1 LTPEEFSDKV
11 HSGLGEV
18 GEGLMLSRIPLRM
31 KNFFSRHFSPARIFI
46 LSFAGVILAGG
57 ILLWFPFS
65 ATKDHLRFV
74 DALFTSTSGVCV
86 TGLVVIDVGKD
97 LSTLGQ
103 VISIFLFQIGGLG
116 IITFSTVFFVLMGR
130 GISFKGRE
138 IVQSTFLHTPTRD
151 FVVILKSVLWFTF
164 VTEALGTLFLFIR
177 FSQDFPIGTALYHA
191 VYNAISAFN
200 NCGYSLFSDNLMG
213 YQGDL
218 IVNLTIMGLIVHG
231 GIGFIV
237 QYEIISKL
245 RGIQKKLSVHTK
257 IVLITTAILI
267 LSGAILFYTFE
278 RNHIIKDAP
287 MLTQMLASLFQSVT
301 PRTAG
306 FNTVDIG
313 LLTNATILLMVILMF
328 IGASPGSTAGGVKT
342 TSFALLLL
350 MIWNRLKGNENVNI
364 FNRTIPRE
372 IMSRSISIIFA
383 SAFSI
388 TIITSVLLI
397 AGLGKL
403 PPIESRHFFIEYLF
417 DTVSAF
423 GTVGLSMGVTP
434 KLNDIQKYA
443 LMIMM
448 FAGRV
453 GPLTLA
459 FSLSRG
465 GGVKGITYAEEG
477 VMVG

>member
-1 LTPEEFSDKV
+1 
-11 HSGLGEV
+11 
-18 GEGLMLSRIPLRM
+18 MNIRIRI
-31 KNFFSRHFSPARIFI
+31 KTFFSRHLSPTRIFV
-46 LSFAGVILAGG
+46 LSFAAVILTGG

-65 ATKDHLRFV
+65 ASKGNLRFV
-74 DALFTSTSGVCV
+74 DALFSSASAVCV

-103 VISIFLFQIGGLG
+103 VITIFLFQIGGLG

-138 IVQSTFLHTPTRD
+138 IVQSTFLHTPRRD
-151 FVVILKSVLWFTF
+151 FIVIAKAVLWVTLL
-164 VTEALGTLFLFIR
+164 TEAIGTLFLFIR
-177 FSQDFPIGTALYHA
+177 FSFDFPFGTALYHA

-237 QYEIISKL
+237 QYEIASWLK
-245 RGIQKKLSVHTK
+245 GKQKKLSVHTK
-257 IVLITTAILI
+257 IVIITTVILI
-267 LSGAILFYTFE
+267 LSGAILFYIFE

-287 MLTQMLASLFQSVT
+287 ILNQILASFFQSVT

-313 LLTNATILLMVILMF
+313 LLTNPTILLLIMLMF
-328 IGASPGSTAGGVKT
+328 IGASPGSTGGGVKT
-342 TSFALLLL
+342 TSGALLFL
-350 MIWNRLKGNENVNI
+350 MIWNWIKGNEEVNL
-364 FNRTIPRE
+364 FNRTVPKE
-372 IMSRSISIIFA
+372 IIGRTISIIFA
-383 SAFSI
+383 SAFSVS
-388 TIITSVLLI
+388 IIWSVLLI
-397 AGLGKL
+397 AGGGNLL
-403 PPIESRHFFIEYLF
+403 PLESRHYFVEYLF

-423 GTVGLSMGVTP
+423 GTVGLSMGITP
-434 KLNDIQKYA
+434 KLNDLQKYA
-443 LMIMM
+443 IILMM
-448 FAGRV
+448 FAGRI

-465 GGVKGITYAEEG
+465 SGKKGITYAEEG

>member
-1 LTPEEFSDKV
+1 VKI
-11 HSGLGEV
+11 
-18 GEGLMLSRIPLRM
+18 RI
-31 KNFFSRHFSPARIFI
+31 KIKTFFSRHLSPTRIFV
-46 LSFAGVILAGG
+46 LSFAAVILSGG

-65 ATKDHLRFV
+65 AAKGPLRFV
-74 DALFTSTSGVCV
+74 DALFTSTSSVCV

-97 LSTLGQ
+97 LTTLGQ
-103 VISIFLFQIGGLG
+103 VITIFLFQIGGLG

-138 IVQSTFLHTPTRD
+138 IVQSTFLHTPRRD
-151 FVVILKSVLWFTF
+151 FIAIAKMVLWFTF
-164 VTEALGTLFLFIR
+164 AIESIGTVLLFIR
-177 FSQDFPIGTALYHA
+177 FSMDFPPGTALYHA

-213 YQGDL
+213 YRGDV

-231 GIGFIV
+231 GLGFIV
-237 QYEIISKL
+237 QYEVFSWLK
-245 RGIQKKLSVHTK
+245 GIQKRLSVHAK
-257 IVLITTAILI
+257 IVLITTTILI
-267 LSGAILFYTFE
+267 LSGAFLFYLFE

-287 MLTQMLASLFQSVT
+287 VLTKILASFFQSVT

-313 LLTNATILLMVILMF
+313 ALTNATLLLMLVLMF
-328 IGASPGSTAGGVKT
+328 IGASPGSTGGGVKT
-342 TSFALLLL
+342 TSAALLVML
-350 MIWNRLKGNENVNI
+350 MWNRLKGNLDLNI
-364 FNRTIPRE
+364 FNRTVPRE
-372 IMSRSISIIFA
+372 IVSRSISIIFA
-383 SAFSI
+383 SVFSI
-388 TIITSVLLI
+388 AIVTSVLLI
-397 AGLGKL
+397 AGGERL
-403 PPIESRHFFIEYLF
+403 PPTESRHFFVEYLF

-434 KLNDIQKYA
+434 KLNDLQKYA
-443 LMIMM
+443 LILMM

-459 FSLSRG
+459 FSLSRSTG
-465 GGVKGITYAEEG
+465 GRSITYAEEG

>member
-1 LTPEEFSDKV
+1 MKI
-11 HSGLGEV
+11 
-18 GEGLMLSRIPLRM
+18 RIRIR
-31 KNFFSRHFSPARIFI
+31 NFFSRSLTPARIFV
-46 LSFAGVILAGG
+46 LSFVAVILAGG

-65 ATKDHLRFV
+65 ATKGPLRFV
-74 DALFTSTSGVCV
+74 DALFTSTSAVCV

-97 LSTLGQ
+97 LTTLGQ
-103 VISIFLFQIGGLG
+103 VITMFLFQIGGLG

-138 IVQSTFLHTPTRD
+138 IVQSTFLHTPRRD
-151 FVVILKSVLWFTF
+151 FIVIAKMVLWFTF
-164 VTEALGTLFLFIR
+164 IVESLGTLFLFIR
-177 FSQDFPIGTALYHA
+177 FSMDFPPGTALYHA
-191 VYNAISAFN
+191 IYNAISAFN
-200 NCGYSLFSDNLMG
+200 NCGYSLFSDNMIG

-237 QYEIISKL
+237 QYEVLSWLK
-245 RGIQKKLSVHTK
+245 RTQKKLSIHSK
-257 IVLITTAILI
+257 IVLITTTILI
-267 LSGAILFYTFE
+267 LSGAFLFYLFE
-278 RNHIIKDAP
+278 RNHVIKDVP
-287 MLTQMLASLFQSVT
+287 VMNKILASFFQSVT

-313 LLTNATILLMVILMF
+313 FLTNATILLMIVLMF
-328 IGASPGSTAGGVKT
+328 IGASPGSTGGGVKT
-342 TSFALLLL
+342 TSAALLVML
-350 MIWNRLKGNENVNI
+350 MCNRLKGNLDVNI

-372 IMSRSISIIFA
+372 IVSRSISIIFA
-383 SAFSI
+383 SALSI
-388 TIITSVLLI
+388 AIITSVLLI
-397 AGLGKL
+397 AGGGNL
-403 PPIESRHFFIEYLF
+403 PTMESRHYFVEYLF

-443 LMIMM
+443 LILMM

-459 FSLSRG
+459 FSLSRDTG
-465 GGVKGITYAEEG
+465 RKGMTYAEEG

>member
-1 LTPEEFSDKV
+1 
-11 HSGLGEV
+11 
-18 GEGLMLSRIPLRM
+18 MRIHIRV
-31 KNFFSRHFSPARIFI
+31 KNFFSKRLPPARIFV
-46 LSFAGVILAGG
+46 LSFAGVILIGG
-57 ILLWFPFS
+57 ILLRFPFS
-65 ATKDHLRFV
+65 ATKDNLRFV
-74 DALFTSTSGVCV
+74 DALFSSTSAVCV
-86 TGLVVIDVGKD
+86 TGLVVIDIGKD

-103 VISIFLFQIGGLG
+103 VITIFLFQIGGLG

-130 GISFKGRE
+130 GLSFKGRE
-138 IVQSTFLHTPTRD
+138 IVQSTFLHTPRRD
-151 FVVILKSVLWFTF
+151 FIVIAKMVLWFTF

-177 FSQDFPIGTALYHA
+177 FSMDFPPGMALYHA

-237 QYEIISKL
+237 QYEVLSWFK
-245 RGIQKKLSVHTK
+245 GVQKRLSVHAK
-257 IVLITTAILI
+257 IVLISTTLLI
-267 LSGAILFYTFE
+267 LSGAFLFYLFE

-287 MLTQMLASLFQSVT
+287 VLTKILASFFQSVT

-313 LLTNATILLMVILMF
+313 LLTNATILLMMVFMF
-328 IGASPGSTAGGVKT
+328 IGASPGSTGGGVKT
-342 TSFALLLL
+342 TSAALLVML
-350 MIWNRLKGNENVNI
+350 MWNRLKGNLDLNI

-372 IMSRSISIIFA
+372 IVSRSISIIFA

-388 TIITSVLLI
+388 AIITSVLLI
-397 AGLGKL
+397 AGGGNL
-403 PPIESRHFFIEYLF
+403 PPLESRHHFVEYLF

-434 KLNDIQKYA
+434 KLNDLQKYA
-443 LMIMM
+443 LILMM
-448 FAGRV
+448 FVGRV

-465 GGVKGITYAEEG
+465 AGGKSLTYAEEG

>member
-1 LTPEEFSDKV
+1 MRKKIGIKIKT
-11 HSGLGEV
+11 
-18 GEGLMLSRIPLRM
+18 
-31 KNFFSRHFSPARIFI
+31 FFSRHFSPTRIFV
-46 LSFAGVILAGG
+46 LSFAAVIMTGG

-74 DALFTSTSGVCV
+74 DALFTSTSAVCV
-86 TGLVVIDVGKD
+86 TGLVVIDVGRD

-103 VISIFLFQIGGLG
+103 VITIFLFQIGGLG

-138 IVQSTFLHTPTRD
+138 IVQSTFLHTPRRD
-151 FVVILKSVLWFTF
+151 FIVIAKSVLWFTLI
-164 VTEALGTLFLFIR
+164 TEFIGTLFLFIR
-177 FSQDFPIGTALYHA
+177 FSRDFSPGTALYHA

-213 YQGDL
+213 YQGDV
-218 IVNLTIMGLIVHG
+218 IVNLTVMGLIVHG

-237 QYEIISKL
+237 QYEVVSWLKGVQE
-245 RGIQKKLSVHTK
+245 RLSAHTK
-257 IVLITTAILI
+257 IVIITTTILI
-267 LSGAILFYTFE
+267 LSGAFLFYFFE
-278 RNHIIKDAP
+278 RNHIIKDVP
-287 MLTQMLASLFQSVT
+287 VLNKILASLFQSVT

-313 LLTNATILLMVILMF
+313 ALTNATILLLLILMF
-328 IGASPGSTAGGVKT
+328 IGASPGSTGGGVKT
-342 TSFALLLL
+342 SSAALLVLL
-350 MIWNRLKGNENVNI
+350 LWNRLKGNDDVNV
-364 FNRTIPRE
+364 FNRTIPKE
-372 IMSRSISIIFA
+372 IVSRAISIIFA
-383 SAFSI
+383 SAFSVA
-388 TIITSVLLI
+388 IITSVLLI
-397 AGLGKL
+397 VGGGNL
-403 PPIESRHFFIEYLF
+403 PPLESRHYFVEYLF

-434 KLNDIQKYA
+434 KLNDLQKYA
-443 LMIMM
+443 LILMM

-465 GGVKGITYAEEG
+465 GGKRGITYAEEG